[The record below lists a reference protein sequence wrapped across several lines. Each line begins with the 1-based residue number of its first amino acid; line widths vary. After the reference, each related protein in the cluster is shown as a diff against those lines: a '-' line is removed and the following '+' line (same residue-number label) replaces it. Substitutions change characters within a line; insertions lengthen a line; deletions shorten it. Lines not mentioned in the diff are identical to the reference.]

1 MLRNKVTQLIT
12 FAKREYFNGLI
23 NENADDPS
31 KIWFTIR
38 KLIPKRNKN
47 SLREIVHDG
56 LHLSDSS
63 SVANCFNKFFTSV
76 GSRLRNALHPR
87 NSNSLNRPSNLVSDF
102 VFQEISDFVRKELS
116 ALRVKKSSGLKDI
129 HSRSLKIASNTLASP
144 LTYIFNL
151 SLETGQIIEIIGLI
165 TSIYS
170 TSIKV
175 PISCLGILHICNL
188 WILLRKIVIYF
199 VGRKFYNRGFFCC

>member
-1 MLRNKVTQLIT
+1 M
-12 FAKREYFNGLI
+12 GL
-23 NENADDPS
+23 
-31 KIWFTIR
+31 
-38 KLIPKRNKN
+38 
-47 SLREIVHDG
+47 
-56 LHLSDSS
+56 
-63 SVANCFNKFFTSV
+63 
-76 GSRLRNALHPR
+76 RLRNALDPR
-87 NSNSLNRPSNLVSDF
+87 NSNSLNRPSNIVSDF
-102 VFQEISDFVRKELS
+102 VFQEISSDFVRKELS

-151 SLETGQIIEIIGLI
+151 SLETGQIIEIIGLS

-188 WILLRKIVIYF
+188 WILLRNIVYIFCRSKILSSWIFLLLKLTEMTSTQESVS
-199 VGRKFYNRGFFCC
+199 